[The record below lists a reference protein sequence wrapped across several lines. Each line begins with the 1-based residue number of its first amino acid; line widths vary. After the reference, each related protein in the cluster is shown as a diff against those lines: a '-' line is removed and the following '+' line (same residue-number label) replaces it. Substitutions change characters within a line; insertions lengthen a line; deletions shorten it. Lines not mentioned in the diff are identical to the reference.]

1 MKEDD
6 LESYFAHFGRV
17 TCVNIMYDKN
27 SGRHRGFAFVDF
39 NDYDP
44 VDKVLCKVLS
54 SSLYLLFST
63 FALPEI
69 F

>member
-6 LESYFAHFGRV
+6 LESYFKAFGRV
-17 TCVNIMYDKN
+17 TCVNIMYDKQ

-44 VDKVLCKVLS
+44 VDKVLCKFLVA
-54 SSLYLLFST
+54 LLHVIYFFHFLVS
-63 FALPEI
+63 I
-69 F
+69 